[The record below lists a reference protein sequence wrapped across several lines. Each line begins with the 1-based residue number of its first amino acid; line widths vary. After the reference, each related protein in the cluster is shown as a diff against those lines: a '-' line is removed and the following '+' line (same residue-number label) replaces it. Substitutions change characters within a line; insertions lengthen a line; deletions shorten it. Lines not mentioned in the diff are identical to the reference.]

1 MLSPGLGTWEV
12 SGNVYILMF
21 IAHAPYT
28 SFRVKNSF
36 LIIDTQTR
44 ARLGSGGLCSGPRN

>member
-28 SFRVKNSF
+28 SVRVKNSF

-44 ARLGSGGLCSGPRN
+44 LMLGSGGLCSGPRN